1 MSNANALYDLT
12 KLAFCPNLW
21 WNSFDQHWL
30 LAFCHLS
37 FDEHLSWKHRDDI
50 LTNSCHIIS
59 SLVGTVS
66 NIVCWSGDQ
75 RIYSGQVCKF
85 GRRATVS
92 ILPKLYQLSS
102 GFNNLEGKPLSFSV
116 HQAIKEYI
124 LVISPNFR
132 FWTTVT
138 TFSGSDNLEG
148 KPLLLFV
155 GQNMFWSCHQLS
167 ILDHSHNLPTT
178 SVTVHWSDRRRL
190 RQSGT
195 SPSCE
200 KRNSANPDVYNI
212 CLDFS

>member
-1 MSNANALYDLT
+1 M
-12 KLAFCPNLW
+12 
-21 WNSFDQHWL
+21 
-30 LAFCHLS
+30 
-37 FDEHLSWKHRDDI
+37 
-50 LTNSCHIIS
+50 IS
-59 SLVGTVS
+59 YLVGTVS
-66 NIVCWSGDQ
+66 NIVRWSDDQ
-75 RIYSGQVCKF
+75 KIYSSQIYKF
-85 GRRATVS
+85 GRRAIVT
-92 ILPKLYQLSS
+92 ILPKLYHLSS

-116 HQAIKEYI
+116 HQTIKEYI

-200 KRNSANPDVYNI
+200 KRNPANPDI
-212 CLDFS
+212 CHIRLGFS